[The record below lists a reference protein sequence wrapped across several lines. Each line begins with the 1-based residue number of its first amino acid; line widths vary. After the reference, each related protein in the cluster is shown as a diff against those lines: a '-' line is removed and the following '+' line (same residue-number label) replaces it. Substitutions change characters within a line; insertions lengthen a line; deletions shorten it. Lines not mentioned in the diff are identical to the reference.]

1 MTNYQNMKNVLTAME
16 NAGLAGTP
24 EFQFVADKV
33 AIMEEKERL
42 RLARMEHRDFELTN
56 AILSVLNCHYGI
68 CITDMTASTI
78 CEMIK
83 IDFIKRTIEG
93 GVMDTASILARI
105 NDAIYRPEY
114 AVGSLVRVR
123 MILDRLVKKGVVEKT
138 AKRDHQHDKKP
149 SFFYSLVKTNGEIV
163 NNKNR

>member
-24 EFQFVADKV
+24 EFQFVADKI

-56 AILSVLNCHYGI
+56 AILSVLSCHYGL
-68 CITDMTASTI
+68 TSTEMTASTI
-78 CEMIK
+78 CELVK
-83 IDFIKRTIEG
+83 IDFIKETIEG
-93 GVMDTASILARI
+93 GAMYTVSILHRI
-105 NDAIYRPEY
+105 NDAIHHPEY
-114 AVGSLVRVR
+114 AVGSLVRVKN
-123 MILDRLVKKGVVEKT
+123 ILDRLVEKGVVKKT
-138 AKRDHQHDKKP
+138 ANRTSHDKKP
-149 SFFYSLVKTNGEIV
+149 TFFYSLVNVEDEIV